1 MNHEQRIL
9 DMLEKILSGQEYASD
24 MLHDIRKRLDRME
37 KRLDMIIQ
45 QRNGGKDLKPATVV
59 HIVKGITDTWQ
70 SLN

>member
-9 DMLEKILSGQEYASD
+9 DMLEKILSGQDHAAD
-24 MLHDIRKRLDRME
+24 MLNDIRNRLEDMDKRLN
-37 KRLDMIIQ
+37 MIIK
-45 QRNGGKDLKPATVV
+45 QRNGGKDRKPATVV